1 MKYQK
6 KSIWSLKQDVKL
18 LNKVVIKYF
27 VDAIELALNRHDVQM
42 NSIRYV
48 IPHISS
54 MYFYNKLS
62 EEINRRG
69 IDLPVEKWYTNLTT
83 VGNCGSVAIFA
94 ALDKLLRTHPMEK
107 EDRILLL
114 IPESGRFSYGV
125 VLLTVK

>member
-1 MKYQK
+1 M
-6 KSIWSLKQDVKL
+6 
-18 LNKVVIKYF
+18 NKVVIKYF
-27 VDAIELALNRHDVQM
+27 VDAIEQALSRHDVQM

-94 ALDKLLRTHPMEK
+94 ALDELLRTHPMEK